1 MIIIMFVHIFFIN
14 CLLYEWII
22 YCDDDDDED
31 GGGDGGDGGDEE
43 DGKDGGDGGDE
54 EDGGDDDQLDCPEM
68 LCRWIIYITTITTI
82 FFITTITR
90 GFEL

>member
-1 MIIIMFVHIFFIN
+1 MFVHIFFIN

-43 DGKDGGDGGDE
+43 DVKDGGDGGDE
-54 EDGGDDDQLDCPEM
+54 EDDGDGGDIDYPSAQHLRAVE
-68 LCRWIIYITTITTI
+68 LIIITTRLYHRKC
-82 FFITTITR
+82 FPFVN
-90 GFEL
+90 